1 MNLIQRI
8 RMDDGTIRQIEN
20 GDAHLDGPQ
29 SAVQWAA
36 EKLNCDPAFRHVHS

>member
-1 MNLIQRI
+1 MSFVNLVNNVSVNESAV
-8 RMDDGTIRQIEN
+8 GEVVN

-36 EKLNCDPAFRHVHS
+36 EKLDC